1 MKANQLATLVLRLLG
16 IYCLIQF
23 VTSFAVTS
31 PAIPILFEM
40 ENLSSSEK
48 IVIITTGVFLAFQFA
63 VGILLIVKS
72 VSWGEKLAPQNMSEA
87 NITSVSFEQVQLLAF
102 AVAGV
107 LIFSNALP
115 QVLNSF
121 SSFFISISQV
131 ADKNRHTGSVQY
143 YDWRM
148 LLSSAGTISKAAL
161 GLWMFFGANGFAN
174 FWRSARNFG
183 TPKPPEN

>member
-1 MKANQLATLVLRLLG
+1 
-16 IYCLIQF
+16 
-23 VTSFAVTS
+23 
-31 PAIPILFEM
+31 
-40 ENLSSSEK
+40 
-48 IVIITTGVFLAFQFA
+48 
-63 VGILLIVKS
+63 